1 MIYTSLPT
9 NTLIQGTLVL
19 FDYQSLK
26 GKAIVVGISSTSA
39 LGNQYILQTDQ
50 IISDVY
56 PYTTFVCPERYI
68 HEYRQ

>member
-26 GKAIVVGISSTSA
+26 GKATIVGISSTSA
-39 LGNQYILQTDQ
+39 LGNQYILQTEA

-56 PYTTFVCPERYI
+56 PYTTFVCPECYI
-68 HEYRQ
+68 KVQS